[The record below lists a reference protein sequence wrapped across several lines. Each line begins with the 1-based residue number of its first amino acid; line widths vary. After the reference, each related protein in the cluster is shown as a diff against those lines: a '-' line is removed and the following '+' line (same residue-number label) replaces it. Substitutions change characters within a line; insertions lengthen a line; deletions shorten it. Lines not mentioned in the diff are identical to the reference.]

1 MPENNPDGSSSL
13 RVRSQTL
20 RALKSGGSAVAV
32 EFVPNEDRL
41 TPPAPAEF
49 SLVMLANTPA
59 GDAYTFSELE
69 RMFGNAGFRSAEL
82 HDIFPSPQR
91 VVIGSK

>member
-1 MPENNPDGSSSL
+1 
-13 RVRSQTL
+13 
-20 RALKSGGSAVAV
+20 V

-41 TPPAPAEF
+41 TPPMPAEF
-49 SLVMLANTPA
+49 SLVMLANTSA